1 MAVVT
6 VANAKGGVGKS
17 TSAYNLQEKLG
28 ARILVDADIHGGVS
42 VINSFRDE
50 PLDNIINI
58 KSEAELIKLLEADTK
73 DSIILIDCGGFDDD
87 ITGIAIANCDML
99 IVPSNDNV
107 LEEIQLIRM
116 SERID
121 VISSQ
126 VQRAICGHVLLNR
139 VHPRRTNFNT
149 FDGMIEQI
157 PNLVRMP
164 VTIPTDK
171 DFDAYMRKGTAVKAG
186 ALPVRYHHLAKYVK
200 SHLVT
205 IGALD
210 HE

>member
-17 TSAYNLQEKLG
+17 TSAYNLQEKLA
-28 ARILVDADIHGGVS
+28 ARILIDADIHGGVS

-50 PLDNIINI
+50 PLDNVVKINN
-58 KSEAELIKLLEADTK
+58 EAELIKLLEADTR
-73 DSIILIDCGGFDDD
+73 DSIMLIDCGGFDDD
-87 ITGIAIANCDML
+87 VTGIAIANCDML

-116 SERID
+116 SERISE
-121 VISSQ
+121 ISEQ
-126 VQRAICGHVLLNR
+126 VQRPIHGHVLLNR
-139 VHPRRTNFNT
+139 VHPLRTNFAT

-157 PNLVRMP
+157 PNLVRAP

-186 ALPVRYHHLAKYVK
+186 RLPVRYHHLAKYVLNQ
-200 SHLVT
+200 LVS